1 MATFTIDSENNITAH
16 AGLPAGADESQSF
29 TTPKE
34 LAKLTKDWPVTRLAD
49 TWNSFAG
56 VAPFTDL
63 KPVKKFTS
71 RKLALARI
79 WEAITSVT
87 RPPNP
92 ATLFRRADL
101 YRQEGRFEEAA
112 ELVAQGLRLAPN
124 NGVGHLLSAYLHL
137 AFRQIGPAKTEF
149 QAVLA
154 LDPYH
159 PRALLGLA
167 KIALEERDI
176 AACRPFLDKALQYYP
191 DFPEAKALQEMVAG
205 WTEVAVAPGQR
216 PAYAGPPMQAER
228 LKPPAAGRE
237 FVLTQ
242 SDGTLV
248 FSQQGDKDAEDLAAH
263 VTQVYRIAAATL
275 QRAGLGALRRGIVQ
289 GPAETSFYRSNDR
302 LILAL
307 TFPQDVK
314 IGFGLLET
322 DKLWTNSL
330 RELGVRA

>member
-1 MATFTIDSENNITAH
+1 V
-16 AGLPAGADESQSF
+16 GLQ
-29 TTPKE
+29 
-34 LAKLTKDWPVTRLAD
+34 RLL
-49 TWNSFAG
+49 S
-56 VAPFTDL
+56 
-63 KPVKKFTS
+63 
-71 RKLALARI
+71 RI
-79 WEAITSVT
+79 WEAITSLT
-87 RPPNP
+87 RPPNA

-137 AFRQIGPAKTEF
+137 AFRQIGPAKSEF
-149 QAVLA
+149 QSVLQ

-167 KIALEERDI
+167 KIALEERAI
-176 AACRPFLDKALQYYP
+176 SECRPFLDKALQYYP
-191 DFPEAKALQEMVAG
+191 DFPEARALQEMVSGWSTAAAG
-205 WTEVAVAPGQR
+205 AGQA
-216 PAYAGPPMQAER
+216 PAYAGPPLQVDR
-228 LKPPAAGRE
+228 LKPPAGGRE

-242 SDGTLV
+242 PDGTLV
-248 FSQQGDKDAEDLAAH
+248 FAQHGDKDAEDLAAH
-263 VTQVYRIAAATL
+263 VTQVFRIASATL

-289 GPAETSFYRSNDR
+289 AATETSFFRSNDR

-307 TFPQDVK
+307 SFPHDVK
-314 IGFGLLET
+314 IGYGLLET

>member
-1 MATFTIDSENNITAH
+1 M
-16 AGLPAGADESQSF
+16 
-29 TTPKE
+29 
-34 LAKLTKDWPVTRLAD
+34 LAD
-49 TWNSFAG
+49 KFQG
-56 VAPFTDL
+56 GRPRPL
-63 KPVKKFTS
+63 GGGFTS
-71 RKLALARI
+71 EGESNHVGLLRLLSRI
-79 WEAITSVT
+79 WDAITSFT
-87 RPPNP
+87 RPPNA

-112 ELVAQGLRLAPN
+112 ELVAHGLRLAPN

-137 AFRQIGPAKTEF
+137 AFRQIGPAKSEF

-167 KIALEERDI
+167 KIALEERDL

-191 DFPEAKALQEMVAG
+191 DFPEAGALQDMVSS
-205 WTEVAVAPGQR
+205 WTTTPAAPGQR
-216 PAYAGPPMQAER
+216 PFYAGPPIQVEK
-228 LKPPAAGRE
+228 LKPPAGGRE

-242 SDGTLV
+242 ADGTLV
-248 FSQQGDKDAEDLAAH
+248 FSQQGDKDAADLAAH
-263 VTQVYRIAAATL
+263 VTQVYRIASATL

-289 GPAETSFYRSNDR
+289 AVTETTYFRSNDR

-307 TFPQDVK
+307 SFPEDVK
-314 IGFGLLET
+314 VGVGLLET
-322 DKLWTNSL
+322 DKLWTTSL

>member
-1 MATFTIDSENNITAH
+1 MCVVAAVG
-16 AGLPAGADESQSF
+16 AG
-29 TTPKE
+29 
-34 LAKLTKDWPVTRLAD
+34 
-49 TWNSFAG
+49 
-56 VAPFTDL
+56 
-63 KPVKKFTS
+63 FTS
-71 RKLALARI
+71 QGESNYVGLMRLLSRI
-79 WEAITSVT
+79 WDAITSLT
-87 RPPNP
+87 RPPNA

-137 AFRQIGPAKTEF
+137 AFPQIGPAKSEF
-149 QAVLA
+149 QSVLQ

-191 DFPEAKALQEMVAG
+191 DFPEARALQEMVAG
-205 WTEVAVAPGQR
+205 WATTMGAPGQ
-216 PAYAGPPMQAER
+216 PAYGGVALQVEK
-228 LKPPAAGRE
+228 LKLPAAGRE

-242 SDGTLV
+242 ADGTLV
-248 FSQQGDKDAEDLAAH
+248 FSQHGDKDAEDLAAH
-263 VTQVYRIAAATL
+263 VTQVYRIASATL

-289 GPAETSFYRSNDR
+289 AAAETLFFRSNDR
-302 LILAL
+302 LILEL
-307 TFPQDVK
+307 SFPPDVK

-330 RELGVRA
+330 RELGVRG

>member
-1 MATFTIDSENNITAH
+1 MLAVKFQE
-16 AGLPAGADESQSF
+16 GA
-29 TTPKE
+29 
-34 LAKLTKDWPVTRLAD
+34 AWPLG
-49 TWNSFAG
+49 SG
-56 VAPFTDL
+56 
-63 KPVKKFTS
+63 FTS
-71 RKLALARI
+71 ERESNHVGLLRLLSRI
-79 WEAITSVT
+79 WDAITSFT
-87 RPPNP
+87 RPPNA

-137 AFRQIGPAKTEF
+137 AFRQIGPAKAEF
-149 QAVLA
+149 QSVLD

-167 KIALEERDI
+167 KIALEERDL

-191 DFPEAKALQEMVAG
+191 DFPEARALQEMVSSWAM
-205 WTEVAVAPGQR
+205 TPAPAGQR
-216 PAYAGPPMQAER
+216 PAYAGPPIQVEK
-228 LKPPAAGRE
+228 LKPPAGGRE

-242 SDGTLV
+242 ADGTLV

-263 VTQVYRIAAATL
+263 VTQVYRIASATL
-275 QRAGLGALRRGIVQ
+275 QRAGLGSLRRGIVQ
-289 GPAETSFYRSNDR
+289 AVTETTFFRSNDR

-307 TFPQDVK
+307 SFPQDVK
-314 IGFGLLET
+314 VGFGLLET

>member
-1 MATFTIDSENNITAH
+1 M
-16 AGLPAGADESQSF
+16 GLLSLLS
-29 TTPKE
+29 
-34 LAKLTKDWPVTRLAD
+34 
-49 TWNSFAG
+49 
-56 VAPFTDL
+56 
-63 KPVKKFTS
+63 
-71 RKLALARI
+71 RI
-79 WEAITSVT
+79 WDAVTSFT
-87 RPPNP
+87 RPPNA
-92 ATLFRRADL
+92 ATLFRRADM

-137 AFRQIGPAKTEF
+137 AFRQIGPAKGEF
-149 QAVLA
+149 QAVLS

-167 KIALEERDI
+167 KIALEERDL

-205 WTEVAVAPGQR
+205 WTTAPAAPGQR
-216 PAYAGPPMQAER
+216 PIYAGPPLQVEK
-228 LKPPAAGRE
+228 LKPPAGGRE

-242 SDGTLV
+242 ADGTLV

-263 VTQVYRIAAATL
+263 VTQVYRIASATL
-275 QRAGLGALRRGIVQ
+275 GRAGLGALRRGIVQ
-289 GPAETSFYRSNDR
+289 AVTETTFFRSNDK

-307 TFPQDVK
+307 SFPQDVK

-322 DKLWTNSL
+322 DKLWTTSL

>member
-1 MATFTIDSENNITAH
+1 M
-16 AGLPAGADESQSF
+16 LPSSF
-29 TTPKE
+29 R
-34 LAKLTKDWPVTRLAD
+34 VGGR
-49 TWNSFAG
+49 
-56 VAPFTDL
+56 APRGGG
-63 KPVKKFTS
+63 FTS
-71 RKLALARI
+71 EGESNHVGLLRLLSRI
-79 WEAITSVT
+79 WDAITSFT
-87 RPPNP
+87 RPPNA

-101 YRQEGRFEEAA
+101 FRQEGRFEEAA
-112 ELVAQGLRLAPN
+112 ELVAHGLRLAPN

-137 AFRQIGPAKTEF
+137 AFRQIDPAKSEF
-149 QAVLA
+149 QSVLA

-167 KIALEERDI
+167 KIALEERDL

-191 DFPEAKALQEMVAG
+191 DFPEARALQEMVSS
-205 WTEVAVAPGQR
+205 WTTTPAAPGQR
-216 PAYAGPPMQAER
+216 PVYAGPPIQVEK
-228 LKPPAAGRE
+228 LKPAAGERE

-242 SDGTLV
+242 TDGTLV

-263 VTQVYRIAAATL
+263 VTQVYRIASATL

-289 GPAETSFYRSNDR
+289 TATETTFFRSNDR

-307 TFPQDVK
+307 SFPQDVK
-314 IGFGLLET
+314 VGFGLLET

>member
-1 MATFTIDSENNITAH
+1 LDWRFGRHDL
-16 AGLPAGADESQSF
+16 AGEEESNGVG
-29 TTPKE
+29 
-34 LAKLTKDWPVTRLAD
+34 LVRL
-49 TWNSFAG
+49 
-56 VAPFTDL
+56 
-63 KPVKKFTS
+63 
-71 RKLALARI
+71 LARI
-79 WEAITSVT
+79 WEAITSIT
-87 RPPNP
+87 RPPNA

-112 ELVAQGLRLAPN
+112 ELVAQGLRLQPN

-137 AFRQIGPAKTEF
+137 AFRQIGPAKAEF
-149 QAVLA
+149 QTVLGV
-154 LDPYH
+154 DPYH

-167 KIALEERDI
+167 RIALEERDL

-191 DFPEAKALQEMVAG
+191 DFPEARALQEMVAG
-205 WTEVAVAPGQR
+205 WVDVAVPAGQR
-216 PAYAGPPMQAER
+216 PAYAGPPLAAER

-242 SDGTLV
+242 ADGTLV

-275 QRAGLGALRRGIVQ
+275 ARAGLGALRRGIVQ
-289 GPAETSFYRSNDR
+289 ATTETTFFRSNDR

-322 DKLWTNSL
+322 DKMWTNSL

>member
-1 MATFTIDSENNITAH
+1 M
-16 AGLPAGADESQSF
+16 GG
-29 TTPKE
+29 
-34 LAKLTKDWPVTRLAD
+34 
-49 TWNSFAG
+49 G
-56 VAPFTDL
+56 
-63 KPVKKFTS
+63 FTS
-71 RKLALARI
+71 QGDANHVGFLRLLARI
-79 WEAITSVT
+79 WEAITSLT
-87 RPPNP
+87 RPPNA

-112 ELVAQGLRLAPN
+112 ELVAQGLRQAPN

-137 AFRQIGPAKTEF
+137 AFRQIGPAKAEF
-149 QAVLA
+149 QSVLA
-154 LDPYH
+154 VDPYH

-167 KIALEERDI
+167 KIALEERDL

-191 DFPEAKALQEMVAG
+191 DFPEARALQEMVAG
-205 WTEVAVAPGQR
+205 WKDVAVGSGQR
-216 PAYAGPPMQAER
+216 PGYVGPPIAAER
-228 LKPPAAGRE
+228 LKPPATGRE

-242 SDGTLV
+242 ADGTLV

-289 GPAETSFYRSNDR
+289 AATETTFFRSNDR